1 MVSKLQDSWNGSYA
15 VVEKMSAVNYRIEEV
30 DGRKKC
36 KTVHVN
42 NLKSLESVS
51 CFDGSG

>member
-1 MVSKLQDSWNGSYA
+1 MVSKLQDSWDGPS
-15 VVEKMSAVNYRIEEV
+15 VVVKKISAVNYRIEEV

-42 NLKSLESVS
+42 NLKSYKE
-51 CFDGSG
+51 